1 MKETVR
7 VVARDGYMLSGTW
20 YVADNPDEKV
30 VLINSATGVKQGY
43 YSDFANYLSK
53 QGVNVYTFDYR
64 GIGESRPKN
73 LSHLRSDMKDWA
85 KDVDG
90 MIAHIT
96 HVHPRSHFI
105 ILGHSVGGQ
114 LIGMAD
120 LAHQADAVIMI
131 GSQTPFWKLYTG
143 VWMKAKLLIFWYA
156 VIPLFTRLFGY
167 FPASRF
173 WLFEDLPAQVA
184 LQWARWA
191 KSSNYVFD
199 ELPALRKA
207 FAALDQ
213 PALMISFSDD
223 VLAPYD
229 AVLDLRQHYTGM
241 KIDHRH
247 YEPDDLALQDIG
259 HFGFFK
265 KKSTSA
271 LWREVELWI
280 QQLFPSGRTKV
291 A

>member
-1 MKETVR
+1 MKEAIR
-7 VVARDGYMLSGTW
+7 VVARDGYMLSATW

-30 VLINSATGVKQGY
+30 VLINSATGVKQSFY
-43 YSDFANYLSK
+43 RDFAAFLSK
-53 QGVNVYTFDYR
+53 QGINVYTFDYR
-64 GIGESRPKN
+64 GIGDSRPEN
-73 LSHLRSDMKDWA
+73 LSSLQSDMKDWA
-85 KDVDG
+85 RDVDG

-105 ILGHSVGGQ
+105 ILGHSIGGQ
-114 LIGMAD
+114 LIGMSS
-120 LAHQADAVIMI
+120 LASQADAVIMVA
-131 GSQTPFWKLYTG
+131 SQTPFWKVYPG
-143 VWMKAKLLIFWYA
+143 AWMKTKLLLFWYL

-167 FPASRF
+167 FPASRL
-173 WLFEDLPAQVA
+173 WLFEDLPPQVA

-191 KSSNYVFD
+191 KSPNYIFD
-199 ELPALRKA
+199 ELPGLRNA

-213 PALMISFSDD
+213 PALMISFADD
-223 VLAPYD
+223 ILAPSP
-229 AVLDLRQHYTGM
+229 AVLDLKQYYSGL

-247 YEPDDLALQDIG
+247 YEPDDLAQQDIG

-271 LWREVELWI
+271 LWREIELWI